1 MVIIYTTWGSLW
13 GAHCG
18 LIVDPTSCHG
28 GRLKPPRQGGEDHV
42 VRGDVV
48 RGGDGRGAREGG
60 RERTRTRAGGDTSA
74 SKRPPEAGDTPKPT
88 KDPRGMGAV
97 NEKTRVG
104 TAVRDGEKHVWGYH
118 QESETRSRVAKSNL
132 KGTFFRAPLQCCG
145 APTPRGVPREK

>member
-1 MVIIYTTWGSLW
+1 MSRVPEGQMVIIYTTWGSLW

-60 RERTRTRAGGDTSA
+60 RERTRTRAGGDTGA
-74 SKRPPEAGDTPKPT
+74 SKRTPESGDPPKPT

-97 NEKTRVG
+97 KEKRQGWAPRCG
-104 TAVRDGEKHVWGYH
+104 TEKSTFGDTIRRAKIE
-118 QESETRSRVAKSNL
+118 QES
-132 KGTFFRAPLQCCG
+132 P
-145 APTPRGVPREK
+145 

>member
-1 MVIIYTTWGSLW
+1 M
-13 GAHCG
+13 
-18 LIVDPTSCHG
+18 
-28 GRLKPPRQGGEDHV
+28 

-48 RGGDGRGAREGG
+48 RRGDGRGARERG

-74 SKRPPEAGDTPKPT
+74 SKRTPESGDPPKPT

-97 NEKTRVG
+97 NEKARVG

-132 KGTFFRAPLQCCG
+132 KGTCFRAPLQCCG